1 MNGNQTALRVSTFP
15 DKNRKRLTVIRH
27 AKSDWSSA
35 VRPDFDRPLNPRG
48 KKAAPMM
55 GRRMAE
61 RGLIPEQLIS
71 SPAKRARQTSRLLA
85 RELGLPEKDILYQE
99 EIYAA
104 SLETLIR
111 LINSL
116 EATLGHVALIGHNPG
131 ITQLARWLCGNSP
144 NHLPT
149 CAVLTLDLEAGN
161 WLDVN
166 SGCGHIHCYDYPK
179 KSR

>member
-1 MNGNQTALRVSTFP
+1 LKASRPHKKEG
-15 DKNRKRLTVIRH
+15 KRLTLIRH

-48 KKAAPMM
+48 KNAAPMM

-61 RGLIPEQLIS
+61 RGIIPEQLIS
-71 SPAKRARQTSRLLA
+71 SPAVRARQTSCLLA
-85 RELGLPEKDILYQE
+85 RELGFPEKDILYQE

-104 SLETLIR
+104 GLETLIK

-116 EATLGHVALIGHNPG
+116 EATLEHVALIGHNPG
-131 ITQLARWLCGNSP
+131 ITQLARWLCDNSP
-144 NHLPT
+144 DHLPT